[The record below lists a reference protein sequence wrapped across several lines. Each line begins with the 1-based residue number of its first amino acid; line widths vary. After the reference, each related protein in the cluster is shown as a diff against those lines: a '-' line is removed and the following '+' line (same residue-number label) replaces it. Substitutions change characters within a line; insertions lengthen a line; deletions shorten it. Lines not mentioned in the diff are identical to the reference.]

1 MTKRRHR
8 DPVPTFSS
16 VAEFFAQALAIEVEA
31 AERYTLLADQM
42 DVHNN
47 REIAEIFR
55 KMAAIE
61 SEHRDEVARR
71 AGDALVEGQPASF
84 SWIRPD
90 GPETTELDQLHYL
103 MTPRQALL
111 LARHNEER
119 AVSYF
124 EAIAGA
130 ATDPAIATFAREMA
144 EEERQH
150 VVWVDQWLAKY
161 PAADKPGW
169 DEDPD
174 PPLYSE

>member
-1 MTKRRHR
+1 MSQ
-8 DPVPTFSS
+8 DPIPDFGSI
-16 VAEFFAQALAIEVEA
+16 AEFFAQALAIEMEA

-55 KMAAIE
+55 KMASIE
-61 SEHRDEVARR
+61 SEHRDAVARR
-71 AGDALVEGQPASF
+71 AGDALVDGQPATF

-90 GPETTELDQLHYL
+90 GPETTELEELHYL
-103 MTPRQALL
+103 MTPRQALM

-119 AVSYF
+119 AVNYF
-124 EAIAGA
+124 QAIAA
-130 ATDPAIATFAREMA
+130 MATDPAISAFAKEMA

-150 VVWVDQWLAKY
+150 VIWVDQWLMKY
-161 PAADKPGW
+161 PSDEPGW

>member
-1 MTKRRHR
+1 MTHG
-8 DPVPTFSS
+8 PIPTFNS
-16 VAEFFAQALAIEVEA
+16 VAEFFAQALAIEMEA
-31 AERYTLLADQM
+31 AERYALLADQM

-71 AGDALVEGQPASF
+71 AGDALVGGQPANF
-84 SWIRPD
+84 SWTGPD
-90 GPETTELDQLHYL
+90 GPETTDLDELHYL
-103 MTPRQALL
+103 MTPRQALM

-119 AVSYF
+119 AVIYF
-124 EAIAGA
+124 EAIAA
-130 ATDPAIATFAREMA
+130 TATDATIAAFAKEMA

-150 VVWVDQWLAKY
+150 VVWVDQWLSKL
-161 PAADKPGW
+161 PSDQPGW

-174 PPLYSE
+174 PPIYSE